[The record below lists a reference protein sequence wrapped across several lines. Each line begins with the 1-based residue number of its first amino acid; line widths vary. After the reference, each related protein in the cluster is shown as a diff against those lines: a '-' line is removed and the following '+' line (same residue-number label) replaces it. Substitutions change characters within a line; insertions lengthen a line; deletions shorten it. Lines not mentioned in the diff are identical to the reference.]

1 MKRFFLII
9 ILCVFLSSC
18 SECSEQILKESNN
31 IPIINFLDKIY
42 DSPTYG
48 KDFYANTP
56 VIPINNKEVL
66 LLGSQTFIPYN
77 ENSIITVVAEILD
90 TPDEVAV
97 SGYVGPCSYRHKEIC
112 IYDVESQK
120 LSTLVKI
127 ESGYVGSLKLHSDDI
142 LEYHC
147 GSTLYTESL
156 CLYDITNQKQH
167 TVCIYEPSELE
178 IINTISSN
186 LYSSREFYF
195 TRFNNETENF
205 QAYRYNID
213 TCLSDILQDNVV
225 PCIYNGQVC
234 LKKHSKGKIR
244 LLDIKTKDTIIDIGS
259 DNKLYSVYESDLNQY
274 NSCFILNNAINRLY
288 CLDKGI
294 LTEYTVLDE
303 TSCVYFYTEDG
314 IYVCSRSYND
324 SNISWHHISQNI

>member
-1 MKRFFLII
+1 MKRIFLTI

-18 SECSEQILKESNN
+18 SNQLPNESNS
-31 IPIINFLDKIY
+31 IPIMDFLAEINDTNNF
-42 DSPTYG
+42 G

-56 VIPINNKEVL
+56 VISINDNEVL

-77 ENSIITVVAEILD
+77 EKSIISVVAEVLD

-97 SGYVGPCSYRHKEIC
+97 GGYVGPCSYRHKKIC
-112 IYDVESQK
+112 IYDIENQE
-120 LSTLVKI
+120 LSTLVDI
-127 ESGYVGSLKLHSDDI
+127 DTGYVGGLKMHSDDI

-147 GSTLYTESL
+147 GSTLYTDTL
-156 CLYDITNQKQH
+156 CLYDILSQKQH

-178 IINTISSN
+178 IINNVTGD
-186 LYSSREFYF
+186 LYSNREFYF
-195 TRFNNETENF
+195 TRFDNETGNF
-205 QAYRYNID
+205 QTYRYNID

-234 LKKHSKGKIR
+234 LKKYSEGKIQFF
-244 LLDIKTKDTIIDIGS
+244 DIKMQNKIIYISS

-274 NSCFILNNAINRLY
+274 YNCFILNNAIDRLY

-294 LTEYTVLDE
+294 LTEYTVIDE
-303 TSCVYFYTEDG
+303 TSSIYFYTENG
-314 IYVCSRSYND
+314 VYICSRSND
-324 SNISWHHISQNI
+324 DDSKISWNYIPHNI